1 MSKAEQLPAG
11 GRLIFINSSHQ
22 RFTSMKSPFY
32 SKPLAA
38 IALMVGATFA
48 AHSQSA
54 VDTQIDSLAQSHK
67 FINIDRNSNDD
78 SNQAYVDSMR
88 RTITMFYYDQ
98 FRHFSDPAAPYFLF
112 MSKDANLA
120 MGIGGCVRLR
130 GYFDWGGAIP
140 SSGFA
145 PYLIPMTPDPTNMR
159 QLGATPAG
167 STLFF
172 RVLGRNKALG
182 EYQLYIEANF
192 NGYQG
197 RDFHLKKAYAL
208 INDFTIGYA
217 NSTFS
222 DPSALPPTVDAQ
234 GPNNKISPTT
244 TLFRYMPTFKN
255 HWTVAASVEMPSDQL
270 AVDNVS
276 TKKVTNYVPDFALFA
291 QYQWARGQHVRLA
304 GILRTLSYRDLLT
317 SKNHNVAGWGV
328 QLSSVAHPAYPLTTY
343 VTASYG
349 KGYQSLC
356 GDMMIGAYDL
366 VGDPDRRGVL
376 YAPASYGW
384 CVGVQYNFRPNLFMS
399 ASVSE
404 NRYLPSKAVSS
415 SEYKYGICSDVNVFW
430 NVTPRIQ
437 LGAEFD
443 LGMRRNFSG
452 EHRWARRIGAMAQFS
467 F

>member
-1 MSKAEQLPAG
+1 MNHRFLFSAVAACGMAAAAVLPA
-11 GRLIFINSSHQ
+11 
-22 RFTSMKSPFY
+22 K
-32 SKPLAA
+32 A
-38 IALMVGATFA
+38 
-48 AHSQSA
+48 QSY
-54 VDTQIDSLAQSHK
+54 VDQQIDSLAQSHK
-67 FINIDRNSNDD
+67 FINIDRSGIGAD
-78 SNQAYVDSMR
+78 NQAYVDSIR
-88 RTITMFYYDQ
+88 QKITMFYYDQ

-140 SSGFA
+140 ASGFA

-159 QLGATPAG
+159 QLGTTPAG

-172 RVLGRNKALG
+172 RVLGRNKTLG
-182 EYQLYIEANF
+182 DYQLYIEANF

-197 RDFHLKKAYAL
+197 RDFHLKKAYAM

-217 NSTFS
+217 NSTFG
-222 DPSALPPTVDAQ
+222 DPAALPPTVDAQ
-234 GPNNKISPTT
+234 GPNNKISPTS
-244 TLFRYMPTFKN
+244 TLIRYMPTIKD
-255 HWTVAASVEMPSDQL
+255 HWVVAASIETPSNQL
-270 AVDNVS
+270 AVDNVQ
-276 TKKVTNYVPDFALFA
+276 TKKVTNWVPDFAVFG

-304 GILRTLSYRDLLT
+304 GILRTLSYLNMVAEQ
-317 SKNHNVAGWGV
+317 NHNIAGWGV
-328 QLSSVAHPAYPLTTY
+328 ELSSVAHPAYPLTTY
-343 VTASYG
+343 VTLSYG

-366 VGDPDRRGVL
+366 TGDPDQPGMM
-376 YAPASYGW
+376 YAPASFGW

-399 ASVSE
+399 VSASQ
-404 NRYLPSKAVSS
+404 NRYLPSKTVSPD
-415 SEYKYGICSDVNVFW
+415 EYKYGLCGDVNIFW
-430 NVTPRIQ
+430 NLTPRMQ
-437 LGAEFD
+437 VGAEFD